1 MTKDPMATLGIE
13 YVTDEH
19 GRRTTSQL
27 LGSALVDH
35 RGQIGMASYAT
46 LAEIVGGSAFY
57 NAQPAGSA
65 TVQSRLSLSVASPVK
80 LGIKAS
86 GAGRL
91 VGSTGGHGVTSA
103 ELIDDSGAVIC
114 VATGR
119 GVVVSRATG
128 ETPPLETGRP
138 ASSVAPVE
146 QPPLPEP
153 LDPELTGRQ
162 ILSGLVDG
170 SIPAGPIQVLLGLRV
185 AVVGE
190 DTIELTA
197 TPTPGMANKMGT
209 MHGGIVTAILAEAAS
224 LGTELSAR
232 AGNRYHVADIS
243 VSFLR
248 SPAIDQGDL
257 TVTVKQIKFGR
268 RISSVFATMVQPDGT
283 VVAQA
288 TADATA

>member
-1 MTKDPMATLGIE
+1 MTKDPMAALGIE
-13 YVTDEH
+13 YVTDEQ

-35 RGQIGMASYAT
+35 RGEIGMASYAT

-80 LGIKAS
+80 LGMKAS

-119 GVVVSRATG
+119 GVVVGRAVG

-138 ASSVAPVE
+138 ASSAAPVE

-162 ILSGLVDG
+162 ILAGLVDG
-170 SIPAGPIQVLLGLRV
+170 SIPAGPIQALLGLRV
-185 AVVGE
+185 AAVGE
-190 DTIELTA
+190 DTIEVTA

-209 MHGGIVTAILAEAAS
+209 MHGGIVTSILAEAAS

-232 AGNRYHVADIS
+232 AGHRYQVADIS

-257 TVTVKQIKFGR
+257 TITVKQIKSGR